1 MDMSSTT
8 DHSKPG
14 YDKSE
19 IDTKKLAMWAVICV
33 VILVASIV
41 FVVQYFSIVK
51 EDIVYTKVLKPESIS
66 LRDLRAREDEILN
79 SYKVLDPAKGVY
91 QIPIERAMEVVA
103 DEAYRSKPVR

>member
-1 MDMSSTT
+1 MSSTT

-19 IDTKKLAMWAVICV
+19 INVKKLLLWSVVSVIFV
-33 VILVASIV
+33 VASIV
-41 FVVQYFSIVK
+41 FVVQYFSIVR

-66 LRDLRAREDEILN
+66 LRDLRAREDEVLN
-79 SYKVLDPAKGVY
+79 SYKVLDPAKGIY
-91 QIPIERAMEVVA
+91 QVPIERAMELVA

>member
-1 MDMSSTT
+1 MDMTSTT
-8 DHSKPG
+8 DHYKPG
-14 YDKSE
+14 YDKSD
-19 IDTKKLAMWAVICV
+19 INVKKLLLWAIVCV
-33 VILVASIV
+33 VTVVVSIV

-79 SYKVLDPAKGVY
+79 SYRVLDPVKGVY
-91 QIPIERAMEVVA
+91 QIPIERAMELVA